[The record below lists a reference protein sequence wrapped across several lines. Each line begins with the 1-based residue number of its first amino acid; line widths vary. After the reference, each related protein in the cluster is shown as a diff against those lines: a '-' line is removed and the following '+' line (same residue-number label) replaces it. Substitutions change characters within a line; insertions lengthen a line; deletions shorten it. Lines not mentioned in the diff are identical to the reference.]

1 MPLDPAGRDGAPRHS
16 GLILFQTRRYPSR
29 RMKTVRPPHLSAGVV
44 VVRQAAA
51 GWLFLMLR
59 AYRNWDFP
67 KGLVETGEDPSARR
81 AARSHGRNADRR
93 SAVRLGRPLLRNRSL
108 QPQQGGALLPRT
120 DGQRG
125 RDAAGAARARSA
137 RAPRVP
143 LAHVRRGDGPL
154 FRPRA
159 ARASLG
165 SQDHRNR
172 LDHIASASCWP
183 STGLRTSICGGISLY
198 ITGVTSRASSV
209 EEMSPP
215 MITQDIGE

>member
-1 MPLDPAGRDGAPRHS
+1 
-16 GLILFQTRRYPSR
+16 
-29 RMKTVRPPHLSAGVV
+29 MKTVRPPHLSAGVV
-44 VVRQAAA
+44 VVRQAAS

-67 KGLVETGEDPSARR
+67 KGLVENGEDPLHAARR
-81 AARSHGRNADRR
+81 EVTEETLIDDLQFAWGEHFFETAPYSRNKVARYYVG
-93 SAVRLGRPLLRNRSL
+93 
-108 QPQQGGALLPRT
+108 T

-125 RDAAGAARARSA
+125 RDAAGAARAGA
-137 RAPRVP
+137 PRAPRVP
-143 LAHVRRGDGPL
+143 MAHVRRGDGAL

-165 SQDHRNR
+165 SQDHRN
-172 LDHIASASCWP
+172 SARSHRERFLAGL

-215 MITQDIGE
+215 MITHDIGE